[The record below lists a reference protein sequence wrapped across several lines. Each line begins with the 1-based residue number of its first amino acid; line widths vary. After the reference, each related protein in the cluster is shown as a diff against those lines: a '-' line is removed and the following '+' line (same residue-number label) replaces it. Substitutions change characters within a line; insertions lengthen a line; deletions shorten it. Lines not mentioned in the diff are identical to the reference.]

1 MFYKQFSDITNVLNP
16 EFVENFDYWLTTLP
30 SNNQK
35 NITISAV
42 STRFQVSYSQ
52 AKTILKFAEKQEV
65 LESYYLAK
73 CPKCGFTVNVI
84 KKEDLKEMLIEK
96 QYCGNCEEIVPISL
110 DDIYIAYKVIKKPD
124 ASEEDIAKAIE
135 EKLNQSL
142 GADVNFTKADS
153 LADNLENLYK
163 IFYNPSES
171 AYQCFCKMKE
181 KLDLDYKKNTT
192 AKGNALE
199 KLILEIFKCIKGVKG
214 TTKIKTGTNQLDC
227 TMLCNYETG
236 FPQYSTIFRLI
247 LLLNVKMRK
256 RSQTIHT
263 AEKLFG
269 IIDRTDAKLGIIFG
283 RKDAD
288 TYLFQIAM
296 KTYLTRSLSSK

>member
-236 FPQYSTIFRLI
+236 FPSVFNYLSPYFIIECKNEKKKPDNTYC
-247 LLLNVKMRK
+247 
-256 RSQTIHT
+256 
-263 AEKLFG
+263 EKLFG

-283 RKDAD
+283 RKDA
-288 TYLFQIAM
+288 TSTCFQIAREH
-296 KTYLTRSLSSK
+296 YLTRSLS